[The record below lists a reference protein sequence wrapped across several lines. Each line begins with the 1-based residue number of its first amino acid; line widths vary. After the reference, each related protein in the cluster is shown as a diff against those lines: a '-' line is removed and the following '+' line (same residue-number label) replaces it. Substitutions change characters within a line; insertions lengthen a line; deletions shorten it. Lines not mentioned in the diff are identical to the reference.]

1 MSDRTRRFGAGHT
14 RGICSCGAHH
24 SAADLGFVADPVAS
38 SQEQALAK
46 SVENSLLVGLFPE
59 AGSRRRFL
67 QTLGSGTA
75 LAAIGSF
82 LPVGALTAMAQEKVK
97 PEKEAITIGFL
108 PLTCATPLIMA
119 EEMGL
124 YAKNGLKVTLAK
136 QTSVTI
142 IRDKLLNGELDAS
155 EQVMAV
161 PISVTMGIGGSVAD
175 PTSVLSVCNVH
186 GNCLVLGMQHKD
198 NQDPKNWKGFAFGV
212 PFEHSVQAMM
222 LRYYVAEHG
231 LDPDKDIKF
240 RTIPSTEYTSQ
251 LRAGNLDG
259 FLGGEPHG
267 QLVVAEGGGFI
278 HKLSRDL
285 WTGHPCCTLAARTAW
300 VQKNPNTFL
309 ALHRAV
315 VAASVHVSK
324 PENRAGIA
332 KVLAPA
338 NYLNMPENLIEQV
351 ISGRYADGLGH
362 VVTVQDRILFD
373 PFPYYSMAIW
383 LMTQMKRWGYI
394 KGDVDYNQIAEKV
407 MHATDV
413 NKRYAELGL
422 PAANPYRKEMI
433 LGKEFDPTK
442 PNEYLASFAVK
453 AN

>member
-1 MSDRTRRFGAGHT
+1 MSDRTRRFGAGHS
-14 RGICSCGAHH
+14 RGICSCGAYH
-24 SAADLGFVADPVAS
+24 SADDLGFVADPVAS
-38 SQEQALAK
+38 NEEQALAK

-59 AGSRRRFL
+59 ASSRRQFL

-75 LAAIGSF
+75 LAALESF
-82 LPVGALTAMAQEKVK
+82 LPVGALKAMAQEKVK
-97 PEKEAITIGFL
+97 PEKETITIGFL

-124 YAKNGLKVTLAK
+124 YAKNGLKATLAK

-186 GNCLVLGMQHKD
+186 GNCLVLAMRHKD

-267 QLVVAEGGGFI
+267 QLVVFEGGGFI

-324 PENRAGIA
+324 PENRAGISR
-332 KVLAPA
+332 
-338 NYLNMPENLIEQV
+338 
-351 ISGRYADGLGH
+351 ISGACELSQHAGAADRAGDLRALCRRSRPRAHGAGSH
-362 VVTVQDRILFD
+362 SVRSVPVLFD
-373 PFPYYSMAIW
+373 
-383 LMTQMKRWGYI
+383 
-394 KGDVDYNQIAEKV
+394 GDLADDADE
-407 MHATDV
+407 T
-413 NKRYAELGL
+413 LGL
-422 PAANPYRKEMI
+422 HQGRRR
-433 LGKEFDPTK
+433 PTTRS
-442 PNEYLASFAVK
+442 PRRSCMRPTSTSATPSSGCRLPIPIARR
-453 AN
+453 